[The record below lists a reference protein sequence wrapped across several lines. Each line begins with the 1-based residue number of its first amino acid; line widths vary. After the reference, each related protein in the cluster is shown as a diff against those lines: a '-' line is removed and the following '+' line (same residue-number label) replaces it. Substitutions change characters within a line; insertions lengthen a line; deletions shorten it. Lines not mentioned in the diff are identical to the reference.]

1 MYLRLIFSVRRAVF
15 FVTPEMSPMIILVL
29 HIKKFFKECSSN
41 LAACFWAMGI
51 IDFFS
56 DVRD

>member
-15 FVTPEMSPMIILVL
+15 FVTPEMSPMIILG
-29 HIKKFFKECSSN
+29 KKFFKECSSN